1 MKIAKRILILLGVLL
16 VLLIGAAA
24 AIPYFFKDELVAMAR
39 EEANKAVDAEV
50 GFSDVNLSLFRS
62 FPDFSL
68 RIDSLSVV
76 GKGVFEGIPLAT
88 ADYAALTLDLMSVI
102 RSTAPVAVKSIHL
115 QGPRIKV
122 YVLKDGTANYDITL
136 PSEAS
141 GTPEEE
147 PADYGNLVIELAAYS
162 IANGYLLYDD
172 HSLGTFLE
180 AEGLNH
186 SGTGN
191 FTIDIYDLDTQ
202 TDVEALTVAQSGI
215 TYLDKAAATLD
226 ALFNIDS
233 PNSKYTLKD
242 NALSVNALQL
252 NADGFVQLDEDDIHM
267 ELAFNSPQND
277 FKQLLSLIPNAYTE
291 GYEEVDATG
300 KFTLE
305 GNVSGTYNGER
316 GTYPAFNVNT
326 TVSDGQVQYPDLP
339 LGISNINARANVNS
353 PSSDFNDIV
362 VDVPR
367 FALTIGNNPFEAS
380 FRLRTPISDPE
391 LQASANGRID
401 LAELS
406 QAFPMEGVS
415 AMAGRIVADLN
426 VDTRLSYIEQENYE
440 QVNMNGDLQVQG
452 LNYAAEGLPD
462 VKINSA
468 ALSFSPQFVALREF
482 NAQLGQ
488 SDLQASGRIDNLL
501 AYFSPEKTMT
511 GSLSARSQYFNA
523 GEWVPESASEPTTIT
538 DTTAA
543 PEGTEIFDRFDFAL
557 DARAE
562 EIAYEEYTLRQ
573 SVAQGQIKP
582 NLLEVTTLS
591 ANLGESDFSGQGQIT
606 GLFDYLFE
614 NGVLGGDLKF
624 SSNRL
629 NLNELMPDSEAV
641 AEDAGESSE
650 AAYGVIPVP
659 PNINL
664 EMMASIGDLTYTN
677 INLKNVNGHLLI
689 ADEAIVLDKVRADG
703 LGGQLA
709 MSGSYETTNPEA
721 PGFSFKYDLSSLQ
734 FQEAF
739 NTFNTFEQLAP
750 IGKYIRGRFNST
762 FIMDGQLGPDLY
774 PKLESINAEGFLQTI
789 DGMLQQ
795 FKPLKAVGNTL
806 RVQEL
811 QEDIP
816 IKNTKNWFEIKNGN
830 LELQEYDAQIAG
842 IDLKIGGTYSVA
854 NLMNLDI
861 KAQVPRKMLGK
872 NAIGAAANS
881 GLKLLES
888 QASKLGLNIQ
898 QSEFV
903 NLGIDL
909 KGAIQDPKVAVKLLG
924 LDGGSAT
931 GGSLVD
937 SAKDQAKAEV
947 EERVSEAKK
956 DAEEAARKAA
966 DSLKNRAKQ
975 EAEAAAEN
983 LADEAK
989 DAVKDE
995 LGKQLDSTTQ
1005 QKVEDAL
1012 DEVGGDAADKIKE
1025 NLDRF
1030 NPFKR
1035 KKNNNGDGN

>member
-1 MKIAKRILILLGVLL
+1 MKIAKKILIILGVLL

-39 EEANKAVDAEV
+39 AEANKAVDAEV
-50 GFSDVNLSLFRS
+50 DFSDVDLSLFRS

-76 GKGVFEGIPLAT
+76 GKGAFEGIPLAA

-102 RSTAPVAVKSIHL
+102 RSTAPVAIKSIHL
-115 QGPRIKV
+115 QRPRIKV

-136 PSEAS
+136 PSEAPD
-141 GTPEEE
+141 TTQAA
-147 PADYGNLVIELAAYS
+147 PADYGNLVIELASYS
-162 IANGYLLYDD
+162 IADGYLLYDD

-180 AEGLNH
+180 AKGLNH

-191 FTIDIYDLDTQ
+191 FTIDVYDLDTQ
-202 TDVEALTVAQSGI
+202 TGIEALTVSQSGI
-215 TYLDKAAATLD
+215 TYLNEAQATLD
-226 ALFNIDS
+226 AVFNIDS

-242 NALSVNALQL
+242 NALSINALQL
-252 NADGFVQLDEDDIHM
+252 NADGFVQLDNDDINM

-291 GYEEVDATG
+291 GYEAVSATG

-305 GNVSGTYNGER
+305 GNVSGTYNGEQ
-316 GTYPAFNVNT
+316 GTYPAFSVNT

-339 LGISNINARANVNS
+339 LGIGNINARANVNS

-362 VDVPR
+362 ADVPR
-367 FALTIGNNPFEAS
+367 FSMTIGNNPFEAS
-380 FRLRTPISDPE
+380 FRLRTPISDPD

-415 AMAGRIVADLN
+415 EMAGRITADLN
-426 VDTRLSYIEQENYE
+426 VDTRLSYIEQEDYE
-440 QVNMNGDLQVQG
+440 RVNMNGDLQVQG
-452 LNYAAEGLPD
+452 INYAAEGLPT
-462 VKINSA
+462 VVINSA
-468 ALSFSPQFVALREF
+468 ALSFSPQFVALRAF
-482 NAQLGQ
+482 DAQLGQ

-511 GSLSARSQYFNA
+511 GSLTARSAYFNA
-523 GEWVPESASEPTTIT
+523 GEWVPETTSEPATIP
-538 DTTAA
+538 DTT
-543 PEGTEIFDRFDFAL
+543 TESTAIFDRFDFGL

-562 EIAYEEYTLRQ
+562 EIEYGDYTLRQ
-573 SVAQGQIKP
+573 GVAQGQIKP
-582 NLLEVTTLS
+582 NLLQVATLS
-591 ANLGESDFSGQGQIT
+591 ANIGESDFRGQGQIT

-629 NLNELMPDSEAV
+629 NLYELMPESEAAAASD
-641 AEDAGESSE
+641 AEGGE

-659 PNINL
+659 PNIDM
-664 EMMASIGDLTYTN
+664 EMMAAIGDLTYTN
-677 INLKNVNGHLLI
+677 INLKNVNGHLVI
-689 ADEAIVLDKVRADG
+689 ADEAIVLDDVRADG

-739 NTFNTFEQLAP
+739 NTLNTFEQLAP

-774 PKLESINAEGFLQTI
+774 PRLESINAEGFLQTI

-795 FKPLKAVGNTL
+795 FKPLRAVGNTL

-816 IKNTKNWFEIKNGN
+816 IKNTKNWFKIKNGT

-888 QASKLGLNIQ
+888 QASKMGLNIE

-956 DAEEAARKAA
+956 EAEEAARKAA

-1005 QKVEDAL
+1005 QKVEEAIDQ
-1012 DEVGGDAADKIKE
+1012 VGGEAADKIKE

-1035 KKNNNGDGN
+1035 NKKKNDGN